1 MPHLL
6 DVISG
11 QATQTFSKK
20 RTALCL
26 FQSCVNKFFQC
37 CSHAQG
43 DGTNRTLFCMA
54 DQSEP
59 EMFVRLYEGH

>member
-26 FQSCVNKFFQC
+26 FQSCVNIFFQC
-37 CSHAQG
+37 YGDAQG
-43 DGTNRTLFCMA
+43 RWHKPHPFPHGR
-54 DQSEP
+54 P
-59 EMFVRLYEGH
+59 V